1 MEGCGNIQREGEERT
16 ITLDRELIN
25 IQEGGTSDFNQLI
38 NRPSYDGERMTGNT
52 NIPEVPTAVSQL
64 TNDSGYQTGDQ
75 VESTVQQAVGAVTD
89 DLADEITAREQ
100 ADTALNLAIGDE
112 TTARQL
118 ADTNLQGQID
128 AITASSDVK
137 DIVGTK
143 AELNNYDTSTLG
155 NNDIIKVLQDESENN
170 ATTYYR
176 WNTATQQF
184 TLIGEE
190 GPYYTKS
197 QADTLLNAKQNTL
210 TAGSNVQIAGDTISA
225 TDTTYTAGNGLD
237 LTGTEFSADTTVLAT
252 QTDLA
257 GKQNT
262 LTAGTGIDITNDV
275 ISATGGASYTA
286 GDGIDITNDV
296 ISATNTGLAKE
307 LTADDYNYPADNPTK
322 VALWL
327 LDDGVYSFDNLSV
340 SVNANLGYASS
351 GFAVVKKATQSTPSG
366 DGVVLFVPNDRSL
379 AQVVTQIKP
388 NGSGSSLDKIVTLT
402 ANNLTTIV
410 SGSAL
415 DARQGKVLA
424 DRIGDLSTLTT
435 TDKTSA
441 VAAINE
447 LAAGGGGPTV
457 VQTTGT
463 STTDVMSQ
471 NAVSSMVFADPSTRY
486 KIQIGANA
494 NTSSGPEAVAIG
506 YNSLVE
512 RTYGVA
518 VGRNARVRGGGY
530 RGVALGFDAEAG
542 GQGSVALGAG
552 AQTYIQ
558 GSVNI
563 GSVETSYGYNNSQY
577 RLLTG
582 LYDGQNDHDAVT
594 VGQLNTA
601 IAGAGAAEINSTDWS
616 ALWQ

>member
-52 NIPEVPTAVSQL
+52 NIPEVPTAISQL

-155 NNDIIKVLQDESENN
+155 NNDIIKVLQDESEGN

-176 WNTATQQF
+176 WSTATEQF

-210 TAGSNVQIAGDTISA
+210 TAGSNVQIVGDTISA
-225 TDTTYTAGNGLD
+225 TDTTYTAGNGLN

-262 LTAGTGIDITNDV
+262 LTAGAGIDITNDV
-275 ISATGGASYTA
+275 ISAT
-286 GDGIDITNDV
+286 
-296 ISATNTGLAKE
+296 
-307 LTADDYNYPADNPTK
+307 
-322 VALWL
+322 
-327 LDDGVYSFDNLSV
+327 
-340 SVNANLGYASS
+340 
-351 GFAVVKKATQSTPSG
+351 
-366 DGVVLFVPNDRSL
+366 
-379 AQVVTQIKP
+379 
-388 NGSGSSLDKIVTLT
+388 
-402 ANNLTTIV
+402 
-410 SGSAL
+410 
-415 DARQGKVLA
+415 
-424 DRIGDLSTLTT
+424 
-435 TDKTSA
+435 
-441 VAAINE
+441 
-447 LAAGGGGPTV
+447 GGGGPTV

-471 NAVSSMVFADPSTRY
+471 NAVTSMVYADPAARQKVS
-486 KIQIGANA
+486 IGAIQNNGSYGTAIGYQSQVFSGNRGVAIGYRAEARA
-494 NTSSGPEAVAIG
+494 NGAVAIG
-506 YNSLVE
+506 TGATAAN
-512 RTYGVA
+512 
-518 VGRNARVRGGGY
+518 VG
-530 RGVALGFDAEAG
+530 E
-542 GQGSVALGAG
+542 
-552 AQTYIQ
+552 
-558 GSVNI
+558 VNI
-563 GSVETSYGYNNSQY
+563 GSSASTAYGYNNSNY
-577 RLLTG
+577 RLLSG
-582 LYDGQNDHDAVT
+582 LYDPQNAHDAANKQYVDA
-594 VGQLNTA
+594 A
-601 IAGAGAAEINSTDWS
+601 IAALEARIAALEGN
-616 ALWQ
+616 

>member
-16 ITLDRELIN
+16 IILDRELIN

-155 NNDIIKVLQDESENN
+155 NNDIIKVLQDESEGN

-176 WNTATQQF
+176 WNATTQQF
-184 TLIGEE
+184 SLIGEE

-210 TAGSNVQIAGDTISA
+210 TAGSNVQITGDTISA
-225 TDTTYTAGNGLD
+225 TDTTYTAGNGLN
-237 LTGTEFSADTTVLAT
+237 LTGTEFSADTSVLAT

-275 ISATGGASYTA
+275 ISATGGGGGTSNFNDLTNRPSYDNTTMTGSTSIPKVPVNTSELTNDSGFITSSALPPVNDATLTITQNGTSKGTFTANDADDTTIALTDTTYSDFTGTDGSSAGTA
-286 GDGIDITNDV
+286 GLVPAPAATDVGKFLKADGTWDT
-296 ISATNTGLAKE
+296 
-307 LTADDYNYPADNPTK
+307 
-322 VALWL
+322 
-327 LDDGVYSFDNLSV
+327 
-340 SVNANLGYASS
+340 
-351 GFAVVKKATQSTPSG
+351 
-366 DGVVLFVPNDRSL
+366 
-379 AQVVTQIKP
+379 
-388 NGSGSSLDKIVTLT
+388 
-402 ANNLTTIV
+402 
-410 SGSAL
+410 
-415 DARQGKVLA
+415 
-424 DRIGDLSTLTT
+424 
-435 TDKTSA
+435 
-441 VAAINE
+441 
-447 LAAGGGGPTV
+447 AGGGGGGVTV
-457 VQTTGT
+457 VQAPGT

-471 NAVSSMVFADPSTRY
+471 NATTSMVYSDPATRQ
-486 KIQIGANA
+486 KVSIGATQNNGSYGTAIGYQSQVVSGNRTVALGYRAETQA
-494 NTSSGPEAVAIG
+494 NGAVAIG
-506 YNSLVE
+506 TGAIATN
-512 RTYGVA
+512 
-518 VGRNARVRGGGY
+518 VG
-530 RGVALGFDAEAG
+530 E
-542 GQGSVALGAG
+542 
-552 AQTYIQ
+552 
-558 GSVNI
+558 VNI
-563 GSVETSYGYNNSQY
+563 GSVSSTAYGFNNSNY
-577 RLLTG
+577 RLLRG
-582 LYDGQNDHDAVT
+582 VYDPQSDHDAATKGYVD
-594 VGQLNTA
+594 TA
-601 IAGAGAAEINSTDWS
+601 IAALEARIAALEGN
-616 ALWQ
+616 

>member
-16 ITLDRELIN
+16 ITLDRELIS

-52 NIPEVPTAVSQL
+52 NIPEVPTAVSEL

-100 ADTALNLAIGDE
+100 ADTALNTAIGDE

-155 NNDIIKVLQDESENN
+155 NNDIIKVLQDESEGN

-176 WNTATQQF
+176 WNTTTQQF

-210 TAGSNVQIAGDTISA
+210 TAGSNVQITGDTISA
-225 TDTTYTAGNGLD
+225 TDTTYTAGNGLN
-237 LTGTEFSADTTVLAT
+237 LTGTEFSADTSVLAT

-275 ISATGGASYTA
+275 ISATGGGGGTSNFNDLTNRPSYDNTTMTGSTSIPKVPVNTSELTNDSGFITSSALPTVNDATLTITQNGTSKGTFTANDADDTTIALTDTTYLDFTGTDGSSAGTA
-286 GDGIDITNDV
+286 GLVPAPAATDSGKFLKADGTWDT
-296 ISATNTGLAKE
+296 
-307 LTADDYNYPADNPTK
+307 
-322 VALWL
+322 
-327 LDDGVYSFDNLSV
+327 
-340 SVNANLGYASS
+340 
-351 GFAVVKKATQSTPSG
+351 
-366 DGVVLFVPNDRSL
+366 
-379 AQVVTQIKP
+379 
-388 NGSGSSLDKIVTLT
+388 
-402 ANNLTTIV
+402 
-410 SGSAL
+410 
-415 DARQGKVLA
+415 
-424 DRIGDLSTLTT
+424 
-435 TDKTSA
+435 
-441 VAAINE
+441 
-447 LAAGGGGPTV
+447 AGGGGGVTV
-457 VQTTGT
+457 VQTPGT

-471 NAVSSMVFADPSTRY
+471 NATTSMVYSDPATRQ
-486 KIQIGANA
+486 KVSIGAIQNNGSYGTAIGYQSQVVSGNRTVALGYRAEAQA
-494 NTSSGPEAVAIG
+494 NGAVAIG
-506 YNSLVE
+506 
-512 RTYGVA
+512 TGAIA
-518 VGRNARVRGGGY
+518 VNVG
-530 RGVALGFDAEAG
+530 E
-542 GQGSVALGAG
+542 
-552 AQTYIQ
+552 
-558 GSVNI
+558 VNI
-563 GSVETSYGYNNSQY
+563 GSSSSTAYGFNNSNY
-577 RLLTG
+577 RLLRG
-582 LYDGQNDHDAVT
+582 VYDPQSDHDAATKGYVD
-594 VGQLNTA
+594 TA
-601 IAGAGAAEINSTDWS
+601 IAALEARIAALEGN
-616 ALWQ
+616 